1 MDIDLNKVKNQK
13 RENYLGIISL
23 MTTLNHVKNPE
34 LMFLLA
40 TIGEVSWVKILIL
53 PLKVKES
60 VDHVM

>member
-13 RENYLGIISL
+13 RERIISL